1 MLWIHA
7 VPLFSAVWLL
17 CINGVNAIWRFPI
30 SGGQKPGNARGV
42 DLPLREGLVDISLS
56 PSVKIAQRF
65 CANKVL
71 KANNFFY

>member
-1 MLWIHA
+1 MR
-7 VPLFSAVWLL
+7 S
-17 CINGVNAIWRFPI
+17 GVFQSQEAR
-30 SGGQKPGNARGV
+30 SRVMQGGG

-71 KANNFFY
+71 KANNFLIEVHKKCHVLFMGCCQALLWA

>member
-1 MLWIHA
+1 MQ
-7 VPLFSAVWLL
+7 
-17 CINGVNAIWRFPI
+17 
-30 SGGQKPGNARGV
+30 GGG